1 MVEMGAD
8 PSADDLEGQLLACR
22 CLANLM
28 EALPGS
34 AHTVVHHGGVPV
46 LCSKLLEIQYIDLA
60 EQSISVRSFFFLSSF
75 VLLSSSFRLD
85 RLTP

>member
-1 MVEMGAD
+1 
-8 PSADDLEGQLLACR
+8 
-22 CLANLM
+22 M